1 MGGGPSASARTAHQ
15 PRRGRRALQLLCID
29 LSTNDGHQ
37 SVDGVRLAISM
48 EERHY
53 AYRDLHVNLYI
64 GKLSTMDFVLLPE
77 KASSGVVKTS
87 KFAVYQ
93 LPTASTIGDEI
104 DSETDSDAEAVD
116 NPIEI
121 SEEELQSLYGRVFAE
136 FPSSMALKASL
147 EERKASTDPSM
158 KASSMIYGELVDLS
172 AMYHVFSVALE
183 SGEWSFDEDS
193 DIQPLSFCDIGHGT
207 GRVTIGA
214 ALFSL
219 SQQHK
224 HITEKK
230 SVRVFQPCMGVE
242 LMDSLY
248 DISKEVQS
256 LYLGEVHRLEATAH
270 SHLYPTV
277 SFARGSLLDLSILDW
292 TACNF
297 VFANSTC
304 FDEVLME
311 DIGERARQMRP
322 GSIMITMSKL
332 LPTTAGFTVVEEIR
346 EKTSW

>member
-1 MGGGPSASARTAHQ
+1 M
-15 PRRGRRALQLLCID
+15 AL
-29 LSTNDGHQ
+29 
-37 SVDGVRLAISM
+37 RLWKVKCSKKWHFAD
-48 EERHY
+48 
-53 AYRDLHVNLYI
+53 RDVHVNLCI
-64 GKLSTMDFVLLPE
+64 GEISTMDFVLLPE
-77 KASSGVVKTS
+77 KPSSGVVKTS

-93 LPTASTIGDEI
+93 LPTTAPTIEDDI
-104 DSETDSDAEAVD
+104 DSETDSDAEAIDEPV
-116 NPIEI
+116 EI
-121 SEEELQSLYGRVFAE
+121 CKEELHSLYGRIFAQ

-172 AMYHVFSVALE
+172 AMYHVFSVALDA
-183 SGEWSFDEDS
+183 GEWSFDEDI
-193 DIQPLSFCDIGHGT
+193 DVQPLSFCDIGHGT

-214 ALFSL
+214 ALFSM
-219 SQQHK
+219 SQQYK

-230 SVRVFQPCMGVE
+230 SVKLFQPCMGVE

-256 LYLGEVHRLEATAH
+256 LYNDEVHRLEATAS
-270 SHLYPTV
+270 SHLYPMV

-292 TACNF
+292 TKCNF

-311 DIGERARQMRP
+311 DIGEHAQQMRR

-332 LPTTAGFTVVEEIR
+332 LPPTAGFTVVEEVR